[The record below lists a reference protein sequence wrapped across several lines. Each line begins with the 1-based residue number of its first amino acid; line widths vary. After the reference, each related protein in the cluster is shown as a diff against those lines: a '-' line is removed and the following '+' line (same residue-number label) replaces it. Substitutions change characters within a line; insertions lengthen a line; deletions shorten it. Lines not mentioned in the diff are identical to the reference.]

1 MNDTPVLD
9 DVSFTLHRHERWVIV
24 GPNGAGKSMLL
35 KLLRGD
41 VWPTPT
47 GAEERLYYLD
57 GVADRSPGE
66 SKKRIAYVG
75 PERQDRY
82 VRYDWNFKVAQIVA
96 TGLFDE
102 EYPLTR
108 PTPAQH
114 ARVARLMKRFGLW
127 GLRERRML
135 TLSYGQRRRVL
146 VARAFASDAQVLLL
160 DEAFNGLDDR
170 SRRALSSALQ
180 HARGRGPSWIVTT
193 HRAVELPNNVT
204 HIARIEAG
212 RILEAGP
219 VVGSLRTLVTRLQRR
234 SRPRRISAD
243 LQQRATKSKHPVLIK
258 LKDVALYRDYR
269 PVLHDL
275 NWTLHA
281 GEHWAVLG
289 RNGSGKS
296 TLLLLL
302 YGDLHPALG
311 GSVARAGAPVG
322 TPIAQWK
329 QRVGFVSPELQADH
343 FQVGTLEEIV
353 ASGRYASVG
362 LNETPTAADRRIARR
377 WLRHFGLESLADR
390 GPRQVSYGQLRLTLI
405 ARAMVNDPDLL
416 LLDEPCTGLDPDV
429 HGEVLEIIEGLAQRG
444 TQIVMAVH
452 DEQDV
457 IPSVKHVLKIER
469 GGKVVCA
476 SRVDG

>member
-1 MNDTPVLD
+1 MNELPVLD

-41 VWPTPT
+41 IWPTPT
-47 GAEERLYYLD
+47 GAEERLYHFE
-57 GVADRSPGE
+57 GAPVRSPGDY
-66 SKKRIAYVG
+66 KKYIAYIG

-82 VRYDWNFKVAQIVA
+82 VRYDWDFKVSQVVA

-102 EYPLTR
+102 DYPLTT
-108 PTPAQH
+108 PTAPQR
-114 ARVARLMKRFGLW
+114 ARVARLMRRFGLW

-135 TLSYGQRRRVL
+135 TLSYGQRRRVMI
-146 VARAFASDAQVLLL
+146 ARAFAGDAQVLLL

-170 SRRALSSALQ
+170 SRRALSKALQ
-180 HARGRGPSWIVTT
+180 HSRGFGPSWIITT
-193 HRAVELPNNVT
+193 HRAVELPQNVT
-204 HIARIEAG
+204 HLARIEAG

-219 VVGSLRTLVTRLQRR
+219 VTGHLRALAIQLNRR
-234 SRPRRISAD
+234 SRTSR
-243 LQQRATKSKHPVLIK
+243 IK
-258 LKDVALYRDYR
+258 LDIEQRPKDSKYATLVELKNVDLYRDYR
-269 PVLHDL
+269 AVLHGV
-275 NWTLHA
+275 NWKLQT
-281 GEHWAVLG
+281 GEHWAILG

-311 GSVARAGAPVG
+311 GRVERAGAPVG

-329 QRVGFVSPELQADH
+329 RRVGVVSPELQADH

-362 LNETPTAADRRIARR
+362 LNEEPTAADRRIARR
-377 WLRHFGLESLADR
+377 WLRYFGLEALADR

-405 ARAMVNDPDLL
+405 ARAMVNGPELL

-429 HGEVLEIIEGLAQRG
+429 RSEVLQIIERLAHRG

-452 DEQDV
+452 DAGDM
-457 IPSVKHVLKIER
+457 IPAIKHVFRIER
-469 GGKVVCA
+469 GGKVKI
-476 SRVDG
+476 VDR